1 MPRADRETQLAVPV
15 PVAVAML
22 LLLVAAAAGGVPL
35 AAAAGPAR
43 TGGSAGGVQTVYVFR
58 HCVRSIDMSSLAPF
72 AKRAFPSA
80 SQDFAFSRNVSFHW

>member
-1 MPRADRETQLAVPV
+1 MRADRETLLAVPV
-15 PVAVAML
+15 PVAML

-72 AKRAFPSA
+72 AKRAFPSSSLA
-80 SQDFAFSRNVSFHW
+80 GFRI